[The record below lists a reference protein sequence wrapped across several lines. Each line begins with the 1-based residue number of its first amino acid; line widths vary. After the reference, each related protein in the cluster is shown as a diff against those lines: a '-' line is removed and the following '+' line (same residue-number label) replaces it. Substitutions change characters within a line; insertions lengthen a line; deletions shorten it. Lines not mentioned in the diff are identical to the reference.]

1 MRILCIADGGA
12 VEKIK
17 AILSCY
23 QNFLS
28 TRDDITIDILPQD
41 GSAAETTVYDR
52 IVIDEHHFAQAAQI
66 YADEHGCRDIYLW
79 LFGTMIELKHPVMLD
94 EVQKRYLHAR
104 NWEGVKHINKI
115 KIEINRV
122 LRNVILDTYP
132 SQLQLESTSYCNA
145 RCIMCSHYYASN
157 KGALDMDERM
167 LGRLEELL
175 PYLEVII
182 MHGNGEPLISKMFDT
197 CVETYASYG
206 IRMATNTNL
215 SVLSDRQIDYINA
228 AFANIR
234 VSCDACT
241 KVIYEGIRR
250 GLSFEVLEE
259 NLARLRDRCPSVTKT
274 MATVLMRQNLMQL
287 SDLVHFAAKY
297 GFEEIIFSNLGTSLI
312 VGNEN
317 DSVIH
322 YPHLASRQLRRAL
335 EQGKRDNIKVTMP
348 TGFDLTLDD
357 ENVCE
362 KELLQLNETPF
373 FRSDSEIQDIREF
386 AQSVIG
392 DEYRLIEDLKDCYW
406 DNDLFRCEGICEWC
420 IEKPYIDLKGNVFV
434 CCINATYRV
443 GNLFDYDSFLDLW
456 NNEVYKKIRTLFYQG
471 KLPGF
476 CDNCQFI
483 LNGSL
488 QRLKVDDPGEDFYRR
503 RRISK
508 FYYDYCEEHGNE
520 R

>member
-1 MRILCIADGGA
+1 MRILCIADGEA

-17 AILSCY
+17 ATLSCY
-23 QNFLS
+23 QSFLCPE
-28 TRDDITIDILPQD
+28 DDIVIDTPSQKD
-41 GSAAETTVYDR
+41 PAANTAGYDR
-52 IVIDEHHFAQAAQI
+52 VVIDEHRFDQAERI
-66 YADEHGCRDIYLW
+66 YNDKNECKEIYLW
-79 LFGTMIELKHPVMLD
+79 LFGTMIDLKHPFMLD
-94 EVQKRYLHAR
+94 EVQKRYLRAR

-132 SQLQLESTSYCNA
+132 SQLQLESTSFCNA

-157 KGALDMDERM
+157 KGALDMDDRM

-175 PYLEVII
+175 PYLEIII
-182 MHGNGEPLISKMFDT
+182 MHGNGEPLISRMFDT

-206 IRMATNTNL
+206 IRLTTNTNL

-228 AFANIR
+228 AFVNIR

-241 KVIYEGIRR
+241 KDIYEGIRR

-259 NLARLRDRCPSVTKT
+259 NLTRLRDRCPTVAKT

-287 SDLVHFAAKY
+287 PELVDFAARY

-322 YPHLASRQLRRAL
+322 YPHIAARQLKRAL
-335 EQGKRDNIKVTMP
+335 EQGKNSHIKVTIP
-348 TGFDLTLDD
+348 AGFDLTLND
-357 ENVCE
+357 EDAYE
-362 KELLQLNETPF
+362 AELNELNKTPF
-373 FRSDSEIQDIREF
+373 FRNDSEIQDIKEF
-386 AQSVIG
+386 AQTVVG

-406 DNDLFRCEGICEWC
+406 DTDLFHCKGICEWC

-443 GNLFDYDSFLDLW
+443 GNIFDYDSFLDLW
-456 NNEVYKKIRTLFYQG
+456 NNETYKKIRTLFYQG

-488 QRLKVDDPGEDFYRR
+488 RRLKVDDPGESFYQR

-520 R
+520 